1 MKGLSVASTATQVT
15 PGSDAENDDRWD
27 INPIPLPLCPYASSL
42 PLPSQGLKKEIC
54 LRRIGK
60 SGTHRILEK
69 DSQVAVEN
77 STIVAGKGVLFLNHP
92 F

>member
-1 MKGLSVASTATQVT
+1 VKGLSVASTATQVT

-27 INPIPLPLCPYASSL
+27 IDPIPLPLCPYASGL
-42 PLPSQGLKKEIC
+42 TLPSQGLEEKIC

-60 SGTHRILEK
+60 SGAHRILKK

-77 STIVAGKGVLFLNHP
+77 STIVAGKGILFLDHP
-92 F
+92 L